1 MGGSRTGLAVASV
14 AAGCLLLAGCASSP
28 PVGSDATSATTND
41 TAATERPTGILAGYL
56 TDVDQISPLVITT
69 LGPDPIAFTG
79 TDAKIHVVYELQVFN
94 ASPRTAT
101 LTGVETLDGGP
112 DSAVHASL
120 TGDEVAERTMVV
132 GPPTASEGGPTN
144 EIPGGRVALVLLD
157 GTYDAESEVPDQFTH
172 RLTATFASSPDDD
185 RVTSFYPTEATQIGG
200 LVTPSADPVLV
211 IGPPLAG
218 DGWLTTGSCCTLP
231 GHRAFVMPLG
241 GRLNATE
248 RFGLEYL
255 RVDLE
260 AARVIDPE
268 AGLASFVGDP
278 TRNESYLVFDQP
290 VLAVADA
297 TVTAVVSDFEDR
309 PPGSFAEGLEIN
321 DITGNYVVLD
331 LGNGVHAMAN
341 HLKHGSPTV
350 KVGDTVT
357 KGQVIG
363 RVGNSGN
370 TSQPHL
376 HFQLYRGVAALS
388 GDNVSFEIDA
398 FDLTGEVIV
407 DGTLDRSAA
416 GARTDQYPL
425 AESVTSYPSP

>member
-1 MGGSRTGLAVASV
+1 MMLAS
-14 AAGCLLLAGCASSP
+14 CASNPVSP
-28 PVGSDATSATTND
+28 GDASATTND
-41 TAATERPTGILAGYL
+41 TAPAARPTGILSGYP

-101 LTGVETLDGGP
+101 LTRVETLAGGP

-120 TGDEVAERTMVV
+120 AGSDVADRTLVV
-132 GPPTASEGGPTN
+132 GPPTASEGGPAN
-144 EIPGGRVALVLLD
+144 EIPGGRVALVFLD
-157 GTYDAESEVPDQFTH
+157 GTYDAETDVPTPFTH

-185 RVTSFYPTEATQIGG
+185 RVTTFYPTKATQIGG
-200 LVTPSADPVLV
+200 VVTPSPDPILA
-211 IGPPLAG
+211 IGPPLTG
-218 DGWLTTGSCCTLP
+218 DGWLTTGSCCTMA

-248 RFGLEYL
+248 RYGLEYI

-260 AARVIDPE
+260 AERLIDPPT
-268 AGLASFVGDP
+268 GPASFIGDP
-278 TRNESYLVFDQP
+278 TRNESYLAFGQP

-309 PPGSFAEGLEIN
+309 PPGSFAEGLDIN

-331 LGNGVHAMAN
+331 LGGGLHAMSN
-341 HLKHGSPTV
+341 HLGHGSPTV

-388 GDNVSFEIDA
+388 GDNVPFEIDR
-398 FDLTGEVIV
+398 FTLTGDVAA
-407 DGTLDRSAA
+407 DGTLNRSAS
-416 GARTDQYPL
+416 GDRTDQYPL
-425 AESVTSYPSP
+425 AETVTSYPTP